1 MKNEHRMLCAA
12 KASRTRMAGQV
23 RELAARY
30 GWQDTD
36 GLEDGREIRVALYK
50 GATCVSLCFDGASR
64 VGAFLAHWYVST
76 QVEVDSD
83 FKPYD
88 ARFAAAI
95 HGSNNPCHLCKAT
108 TCEDTFRGLLES
120 LEGGFKFLQD

>member
-1 MKNEHRMLCAA
+1 MKNEYRMLCAA
-12 KASRTRMAGQV
+12 KASRNRMSEQV
-23 RELAARY
+23 RELADRY
-30 GWQDTD
+30 GW
-36 GLEDGREIRVALYK
+36 GYSAREDGRETRVSLNK
-50 GATCVSLCFDGASR
+50 GVTCVSVDFDGGSR

-76 QVEVDSD
+76 AVEVDVG

-88 ARFAAAI
+88 ASFAGAI
-95 HGSNNPCHLCKAT
+95 RGSNNPYHLCKAT